1 LADIG
6 SSLDFFKE
14 KGLEKKEIVENILQD
29 SKKLISLVKEFE
41 IKSEI
46 METIREIDFNEI
58 TELFEMIIDMIMEFD
73 TKKFIQYIENIKGI
87 MSFIN
92 EYQDILTDILTFF
105 FKDSEFLTTA
115 FDLLKDISQNIDF
128 AELFKNFTDLNG
140 FFVESELFKSTEL
153 IEAMIFSKEMIQSIL
168 LVVFSTIQNM
178 VELIQKSIERADQF
192 MKLSQKSFEKLKNEL
207 DVDEDGKLDL
217 NDIKQGALQLIDKG
231 KLEMEDLKLMT
242 KEKTNQLMTGVKGLF
257 KNKIQ

>member
-1 LADIG
+1 
-6 SSLDFFKE
+6 
-14 KGLEKKEIVENILQD
+14 LEKKEIVENILQD

-58 TELFEMIIDMIMEFD
+58 TKLFEMIIDMIKEFD

-92 EYQDILTDILTFF
+92 EYQDILTDILETQKSSTSCISILSFF

-115 FDLLKDISQNIDF
+115 FDLLKDFSQNIDF
-128 AELFKNFTDLNG
+128 AELFKIFTDLNG

-168 LVVFSTIQNM
+168 LVVFTTIQNM

-192 MKLSQKSFEKLKNEL
+192 VKLSQKSFEKLKNEL
-207 DVDEDGKLDL
+207 DVDRDGKLDL
-217 NDIKQGALQLIDKG
+217 NDFRQGALQLIDKG

-242 KEKTNQLMTGVKGLF
+242 KEKTNQLMTGVKGFF

>member
-1 LADIG
+1 
-6 SSLDFFKE
+6 
-14 KGLEKKEIVENILQD
+14 
-29 SKKLISLVKEFE
+29 
-41 IKSEI
+41 
-46 METIREIDFNEI
+46 
-58 TELFEMIIDMIMEFD
+58 
-73 TKKFIQYIENIKGI
+73 
-87 MSFIN
+87 
-92 EYQDILTDILTFF
+92 
-105 FKDSEFLTTA
+105 
-115 FDLLKDISQNIDF
+115 
-128 AELFKNFTDLNG
+128 
-140 FFVESELFKSTEL
+140 
-153 IEAMIFSKEMIQSIL
+153 MIFSKEMIQSIL